1 MIKEIAEEFDRQ
13 NRIFDRQNRINVLNL
28 LKQIK
33 DLEYEVKGTY
43 NDILYHKN
51 EKENI
56 EIYLYLSY
64 NQRNINKIDISKSSG
79 WGGNSIVNINT
90 GLDTKEVTAIC
101 EELYKKYFQ
110 NKKGAK

>member
-13 NRIFDRQNRINVLNL
+13 NRTNVLNL

-33 DLEYEVKGTY
+33 DLEYKVTGIY

-79 WGGNSIVNINT
+79 WGGNNIVKIEA
-90 GLDTKEVTAIC
+90 GLDTKGVTAIC
-101 EELYKKYFQ
+101 EELYKKYFE
-110 NKKGAK
+110 NRKGAK